1 MYICACAY
9 VSVCFYMHVDVCMC
23 TYGRAEKL
31 FDMLGYLLSYI
42 CIMIRIP
49 WKYLDTNLMI
59 LA

>member
-1 MYICACAY
+1 
-9 VSVCFYMHVDVCMC
+9 MC

-31 FDMLGYLLSYI
+31 FDLLGYLLSYI